1 MKFLSAQAPENRG
14 FFVLVE
20 NNLKNR
26 LQVWIGG
33 VWWVHRM
40 ARRKA
45 NVNGDLEMTY
55 SEAKK
60 KANKRNAGKVFTG
73 DAGNDCTFEVYY
85 CEWRKRQIWT
95 TINKNGFRF

>member
-1 MKFLSAQAPENRG
+1 
-14 FFVLVE
+14 
-20 NNLKNR
+20 LKKR
-26 LQVWIGG
+26 LQVWFGGFKIGISDE
-33 VWWVHRM
+33 
-40 ARRKA
+40 ATQLK
-45 NVNGDLEMTY
+45 GDLEMTY